1 MSHLADFGPKK
12 TSMMARLLGRKKSGG
27 AAEGDLPMEQQM
39 EQKDLTIARLMEEM
53 SAVAAQNLGLG
64 SRWRK
69 AERSLRLLPQNLAP
83 LASSRPQEG

>member
-27 AAEGDLPMEQQM
+27 AAEGELPMEQKM

-64 SRWRK
+64 LTL
-69 AERSLRLLPQNLAP
+69 AEGHGACSPKIWHH
-83 LASSRPQEG
+83 